1 MIIYRIRMVRY
12 PNGKHARPEFM
23 FRQFRDFSA
32 YKNFIQASKDDGWQ
46 IQRIKQE
53 VKNERTK

>member
-12 PNGKHARPEFM
+12 PNGRHAAPEFM

-32 YKNFIQASKDDGWQ
+32 YKNFIQEAKEEGWQ
-46 IQRIKQE
+46 LLGLQQE
-53 VKNERTK
+53 VRNGNN

>member
-12 PNGKHARPEFM
+12 PNGRHAKPEFM

-32 YKNFIQASKDDGWQ
+32 YKSFIQASKDAGWQ

-53 VKNERTK
+53 VKK